1 MKQLTIYCSSDE
13 ESRVITA
20 LDHAGVSG
28 FFRVGDSSGNRFVD
42 PGQVPRTVAWE
53 AVMIVVPTTSEEK
66 IRAVTEELGAYTRSC
81 EFDPCVRIVASDADE
96 LL

>member
-1 MKQLTIYCSSDE
+1 MRQLTIYCSSDE

-20 LDHAGVSG
+20 LDHAGVPG
-28 FFRVGDSSGNRFVD
+28 FFRIGDGSGNRFVD
-42 PGQVPRTVAWE
+42 PGQVPRTFAWE

-66 IRAVTEELGAYTRSC
+66 IRAVTDELAKYTHSC
-81 EFDPCVRIVASDADE
+81 DIDPCVRIVASEAEE